1 MRPILSMAWVRGYWY
16 VHFTASIS
24 WPSGLTARKDEF
36 EVKRLPLQGE
46 NTDTGVCEL
55 PCRVTA
61 ALKHTSLNV
70 TVTLTL
76 TEGSLLSG
84 AGKQSKSKTVPES

>member
-46 NTDTGVCEL
+46 NTDTGVCESL
-55 PCRVTA
+55 CSTQTYIPKCNSNVDSNRRQPAVWCR
-61 ALKHTSLNV
+61 
-70 TVTLTL
+70 
-76 TEGSLLSG
+76 G
-84 AGKQSKSKTVPES
+84 AEQIEDCP